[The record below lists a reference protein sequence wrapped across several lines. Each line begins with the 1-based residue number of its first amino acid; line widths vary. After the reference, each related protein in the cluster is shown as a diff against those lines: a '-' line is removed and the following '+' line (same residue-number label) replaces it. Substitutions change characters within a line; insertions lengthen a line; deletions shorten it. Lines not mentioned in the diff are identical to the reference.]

1 MRHAGLRSLLL
12 VGLTQLQYTR
22 AKPYAVVDHAV
33 QAASRLGQPAARGL
47 VNAVL
52 RNYQRKRVELGPD
65 RWQTPEVRYGHPA
78 WWVEKLRLQ
87 HPEHWNS
94 MLASANIHPPLTL
107 RVNRRKA
114 TVESVMQEL
123 RAAEI
128 PATALGGW
136 AIRMDPRPVAE
147 IPGFAEGRVS
157 IQDAGAQRAAD
168 LLAPKDGERILDACA
183 APGGKTTHLLE
194 IADAEVTALDLDDRR
209 LDRVRQNLS
218 RLDLCAKV
226 VAGDASQ
233 PNSWWDGHPFQSILL
248 DAPCSASGVTRR
260 HPDIRWNRRPS
271 DLLRFSQQQVAL
283 LSNLWQV
290 LEPGGKLLYAT
301 CSVFREEND
310 AAVEEFLAA
319 TPNAELVTHA
329 PEGQAMGQLIPD
341 DDHDGFYYALLRKR

>member
-1 MRHAGLRSLLL
+1 
-12 VGLTQLQYTR
+12 LTQLQYTR

-52 RNYQRKRVELGPD
+52 RNYQRKRGELGPE
-65 RWQTPEVRYGHPA
+65 RWHSPEVRYGHPA
-78 WWVEKLRLQ
+78 WWVEKLRQ
-87 HPEHWNS
+87 QYPDRWEF

-107 RVNRRKA
+107 RINRRRA
-114 TVESVMQEL
+114 TTDSTLAEM
-123 RAAEI
+123 AAAGI
-128 PATALGGW
+128 PSTRVGDW
-136 AIRMDPRPVAE
+136 AIRIEPRPVAD

-157 IQDAGAQRAAD
+157 IQDAGAQHAAI
-168 LLAPKDGERILDACA
+168 LLGPRDGERILDACA

-194 IADAEVTALDLDDRR
+194 LADADVTALDIDERR
-209 LDRVRQNLS
+209 LDRVRQNLD
-218 RLDLCAKV
+218 RLGLDAKLI
-226 VAGDASQ
+226 AGDASQ
-233 PNSWWDGHPFQSILL
+233 PADWWDGKPYQSVLL

-310 AAVEEFLAA
+310 AAVEAFLAA
-319 TPNAELVTHA
+319 NPDAEWASPTPDS
-329 PEGQAMGQLIPD
+329 PGGGQLVPD